1 MNTKLPKTIFW
12 NGGIYELEMAFS
24 KKHPDSFEH
33 EWRVRYVRRED
44 INLSNQR
51 AIIDSEWEGTSLKK
65 IEKEVLNWIKWQN
78 AQEVKI

>member
-12 NGGIYELEMAFS
+12 NGGIYELELTFS
-24 KKHPDSFEH
+24 KKNPDSIEH

-51 AIIDSEWEGTSLKK
+51 VIIGSEWEGTNFRK
-65 IEKEVLNWIKWQN
+65 IEREVSKWIELQN
-78 AQEVKI
+78 AQEVKG

>member
-12 NGGIYELEMAFS
+12 NGGVYELEMIFS

-51 AIIDSEWEGTSLKK
+51 VIIGSEWEGTSFRK
-65 IEKEVLNWIKWQN
+65 IEREVSEWIKSQN
-78 AQEVKI
+78 AQEVKG

>member
-12 NGGIYELEMAFS
+12 NGGIYELEMMFS

-51 AIIDSEWEGTSLKK
+51 AIVGSEWEGIDLKS
-65 IEKEVLNWIKWQN
+65 IEREVSEWIKLQN